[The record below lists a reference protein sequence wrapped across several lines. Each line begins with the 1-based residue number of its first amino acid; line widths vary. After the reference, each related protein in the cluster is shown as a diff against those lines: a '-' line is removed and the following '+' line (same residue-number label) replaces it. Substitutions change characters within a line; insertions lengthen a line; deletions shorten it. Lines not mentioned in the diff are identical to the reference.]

1 MHHPDDQTIICAG
14 SGGPLLRV
22 IQRIRPILLCGLVV
36 LCSLM
41 VPSDFSGTAYAGG
54 PDRTQ
59 RKTSRLLF
67 QDSFDGKELRKVWR
81 VHPNSFRIDKGVLIA
96 GQRPDANHGAVCDVL
111 VDFKDLNLEFSF
123 LLDGSTGF
131 NVVIDDRKYRG
142 SHAGH
147 ICRVAV
153 RRKRI
158 TLGDDKTGN
167 MKKGLFEKRRS
178 PRYRR
183 DKQFRKEIN
192 RLLAG
197 KSTSVPVKL
206 RTGRWYRM
214 TVRITG
220 ETMQVALDGKPL
232 ATLRSAGI
240 GHPTKTDFG
249 FTVIGRFTR
258 FDDIL
263 ARSPDPVRQP

>member
-1 MHHPDDQTIICAG
+1 MCLAYDHTTSTDSDGSYRRITHPIG
-14 SGGPLLRV
+14 
-22 IQRIRPILLCGLVV
+22 LCVLGWGLVLV
-36 LCSLM
+36 GL
-41 VPSDFSGTAYAGG
+41 TATAHA
-54 PDRTQ
+54 DRTTA
-59 RKTSRLLF
+59 KNGRLLF
-67 QDSFDGKELRKVWR
+67 QDTFSQSKLRKVWR

-96 GQRPDANHGAVCDVL
+96 GQRPDAHHGAVCDVL
-111 VDFKDLNLEFSF
+111 VDFKDLFLEFSF
-123 LLDGSTGF
+123 MLDGSAGF

-178 PRYRR
+178 PRYRS
-183 DKQFRKEIN
+183 DKQFRKQIN

-197 KSTSVPVKL
+197 KSTSVPVDLK
-206 RTGRWYRM
+206 RGHWYRM

-220 ETMQVALDGKPL
+220 KTMRVALDGKPL
-232 ATLRSAGI
+232 ATLTSEGI
-240 GHPTKTDFG
+240 AHPTKTDFG
-249 FTVIGRFTR
+249 FTVLGRFTR
-258 FDDIL
+258 FDDVN
-263 ARSPDPVRQP
+263 ARSPHRE